1 MQKILVLLLVPV
13 LFVAC
18 KSELEYEQVNEST
31 DCFTVVISPL
41 GDDDDSASD
50 EERGMPSD
58 DDDSAAADDDDSAAD
73 DDDSAAADDDDSAA
87 DDDDDSAA
95 DDDDDSAADDDDS
108 AADDDDDSAADDDDD
123 SAADDDDDI
132 TGGDDD
138 DSASEVVPESL
149 SIDLHAR
156 PGYFDQ
162 DVVGVASM
170 TPGGGPAGTRFDL
183 AVVLEDTG
191 TAQGNPIDVINRVS
205 VIVDNGV
212 VTLNEFDLSESPADE
227 RRFVI
232 TLQTGGDPAQVRRT
246 DEVCVALY
254 TEI

>member
-1 MQKILVLLLVPV
+1 
-13 LFVAC
+13 
-18 KSELEYEQVNEST
+18 
-31 DCFTVVISPL
+31 
-41 GDDDDSASD
+41 
-50 EERGMPSD
+50 
-58 DDDSAAADDDDSAAD
+58 
-73 DDDSAAADDDDSAA
+73 
-87 DDDDDSAA
+87 
-95 DDDDDSAADDDDS
+95 
-108 AADDDDDSAADDDDD
+108 
-123 SAADDDDDI
+123 
-132 TGGDDD
+132 
-138 DSASEVVPESL
+138 VPESL

-156 PGYFDQ
+156 PGYFDR
-162 DVVGVASM
+162 DVIGTASM

-183 AVVLEDTG
+183 SVVLEDTG
-191 TAQGNPIDVINRVS
+191 TEQGNPVDIVTRVS

>member
-1 MQKILVLLLVPV
+1 MRIIISFLIFPVLL
-13 LFVAC
+13 VAC
-18 KSELEYEQVNEST
+18 QSESEYEQVNASS
-31 DCFTVVISPL
+31 DCFEIVLSPL
-41 GDDDDSASD
+41 GDDDDSAAD
-50 EERGMPSD
+50 DERGVPTGD
-58 DDDSAAADDDDSAAD
+58 DDDSAGDDDDSAGDDDDSGDD
-73 DDDSAAADDDDSAA
+73 DDDSA
-87 DDDDDSAA
+87 AA

-108 AADDDDDSAADDDDD
+108 GDDDDSAGDDDD

-132 TGGDDD
+132 TGDDD
-138 DSASEVVPESL
+138 DSATAEVPESL

-156 PGYFDQ
+156 PGYFDR
-162 DVVGVASM
+162 DVIGAASM

-183 AVVLEDTG
+183 AVVLDDTG
-191 TAQGNPIDVINRVS
+191 TEQGNPVDLVTRVT

-232 TLQTGGDPAQVRRT
+232 TLQTGGDPAEVRRT

>member
-1 MQKILVLLLVPV
+1 MRRILALLLLPVLL
-13 LFVAC
+13 VAC
-18 KSELEYEQVNEST
+18 PSDQEYERVNEST

-41 GDDDDSASD
+41 GDDDD
-50 EERGMPSD
+50 
-58 DDDSAAADDDDSAAD
+58 DDSAAD
-73 DDDSAAADDDDSAA
+73 DDDSASDEERGAPS
-87 DDDDDSAA
+87 
-95 DDDDDSAADDDDS
+95 DDDDSAADDDDS
-108 AADDDDDSAADDDDD
+108 AADDDDSAADDDDSAADDDDSAADDDD
-123 SAADDDDDI
+123 SAADDDDSAGDDDDI

-138 DSASEVVPESL
+138 DSAGEVPESL

-162 DVVGVASM
+162 DVVGVASL

-191 TAQGNPIDVINRVS
+191 TEQGNPIDVIDRVS